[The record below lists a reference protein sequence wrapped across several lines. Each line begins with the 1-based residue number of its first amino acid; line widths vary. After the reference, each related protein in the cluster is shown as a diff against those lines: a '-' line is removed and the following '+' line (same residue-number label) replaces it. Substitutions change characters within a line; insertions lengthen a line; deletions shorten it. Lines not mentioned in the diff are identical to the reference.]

1 MSNWFSPKM
10 GLSPFVASARPS
22 FYLFIAYFVAIKEVC
37 SLFSGEIVKILDR
50 TKDPLYETNMER
62 HYLIAISP
70 QLTHTRWYF
79 FMTEDEKKFFFFL
92 ALRRNTQS
100 RPYRAHTS
108 GYAAAAR
115 LLLIYF
121 GFALH
126 FFFRVCLCYLLL
138 WGGKT

>member
-1 MSNWFSPKM
+1 M

-79 FMTEDEKKFFFFL
+79 FMTEDEKKFFFSCSQKKHAVT
-92 ALRRNTQS
+92 AL
-100 RPYRAHTS
+100 
-108 GYAAAAR
+108 
-115 LLLIYF
+115 
-121 GFALH
+121 
-126 FFFRVCLCYLLL
+126 
-138 WGGKT
+138 